1 MPKPNSLVGRIKHL
15 LDTGNG
21 ADVHFLVG
29 EGTEKEILPAH
40 KLILTA
46 ASDVFEA
53 MFRFDAQN
61 AKNAA
66 AAGTALSEEIK
77 PVEVPDVEVEAFKA
91 MLSFIYADDVSGLN
105 GDNAIAVLYAAKKY
119 DLAELVVSCVNFLP
133 IWKLRNVFLAF
144 DQARFLGEKKANILL
159 RSEAFL
165 NIGQKLLC
173 EILDRDELMIRKE
186 LTIWN
191 AALHWADEKCCQN
204 GKERS
209 GENRRAMLGSALFK
223 IRFPLI
229 SQGDFSD
236 NIVPSGV
243 LTRDEL
249 NSVYLH
255 HSHPDAALSELYSL
269 QFPTNGRIVTKSDDD
284 DPFKLEGNIML
295 KLEKVSEFARADG
308 NSRRLSDAVYIRGLP
323 WKILAIPRTL
333 ARSPIKHLGFFLQC
347 NGENTDPSWSCAG
360 SATLRIV
367 SQNEDHTGKFLSH
380 IFHSEENDWGYAFMT
395 FEDLM
400 APDNGCYDAKNDT
413 VILEAEVTADEPI
426 GVE

>member
-1 MPKPNSLVGRIKHL
+1 MPKPNSLVGRIKQL

-21 ADVHFLVG
+21 ADVHFL
-29 EGTEKEILPAH
+29 
-40 KLILTA
+40 
-46 ASDVFEA
+46 
-53 MFRFDAQN
+53 
-61 AKNAA
+61 
-66 AAGTALSEEIK
+66 

-105 GDNAIAVLYAAKKY
+105 GDNAISVLYAAKKY
-119 DLAELVVSCVNFLP
+119 DLAKLVDSCVNFLP

-159 RSEAFL
+159 RSEVFL
-165 NIGQKLLC
+165 KIGQKLLC

-191 AALHWADEKCCQN
+191 AALCWADEKCCQN

-209 GENRRAMLGSALFK
+209 AENRRAMLGPALFK

-255 HSHPDAALSELYSL
+255 HSHPDAALPELYPL
-269 QFPTNGRIVTKSDDD
+269 QFLTKRRIATDDD
-284 DPFKLEGNIML
+284 DPYKLEGNIML
-295 KLEKVSEFARADG
+295 KLEKVSEFAREDR
-308 NSRRLSDAVYIRGLP
+308 NSRRLSEAVYIRGLP
-323 WKILAIPRTL
+323 WKILASPRPL
-333 ARSPIKHLGFFLQC
+333 QAVPRSLSRFACLGFFLQC

-360 SATLRIV
+360 SATLRVV
-367 SQNEDHTGKFLSH
+367 SQNEDYTRKISH
-380 IFHSEENDWGYAFMT
+380 SFHSKENDWGFAAFLT
-395 FEDLM
+395 FEALM
-400 APDNGCYDAKNDT
+400 DPDNCLYDAKNDT
-413 VILEAEVTADEPI
+413 AILEAEVIAEEPT